1 MAASNYPPPLPP
13 SRPPLLPPSRPSQGG
28 ASPDARDAR
37 KRLLLDAAAAVGLL
51 AALGLVFLFGRSPT
65 RPGRPA
71 LQTSTAIEEVKGATH
86 SVPEPA
92 GREPL
97 RLAVTKPP
105 ENENWDDMGTLL
117 RTLGSGYQYKQI
129 YLDDLLDADE
139 LKKYDVVFVACS
151 PVPKSWVVRR
161 VRAGVRGNTALFAAR
176 PDIVARLNKSLR
188 RFVNGGG
195 TLYASD
201 WQFDLLAIA
210 FPEMIDEA
218 KVGRGEVQT
227 VTANVVNPGLRKRLG
242 PTIPLRFEKSDWRPA
257 AFTGHEVSS
266 YLQGDFRLNTGSRQ
280 TGPLLVSFPVGE
292 GTVIFTSFHNEAQ
305 NNDVEK
311 ELLRYLV
318 FTTVTARE
326 ESRVKRTM
334 VRGGLSPQERNLLS
348 ASSGGQPVGDRY
360 TLAQGGRLQFALGFE
375 NQGARL
381 RLEVAGPDG
390 RKEEKSD
397 SKTFTIDIPDAK
409 PGVWSYTVTPLA
421 VPYKDFPFTLTIG
434 ENQR

>member
-1 MAASNYPPPLPP
+1 MAASSYPPPLPP
-13 SRPPLLPPSRPSQGG
+13 GPPAQNG
-28 ASPDARDAR
+28 ASPDARR
-37 KRLLLDAAAAVGLL
+37 QRNRLLLDAAAGIALL
-51 AALGLVFLFGRSPT
+51 AALGLVFLFGRGSTP
-65 RPGRPA
+65 RPG
-71 LQTSTAIEEVKGATH
+71 LQSSSVEEVTHATH
-86 SVPEPA
+86 SVSEPA
-92 GREPL
+92 GRTSL

-105 ENENWDDMGTLL
+105 LDENWDDMGALL
-117 RTLGSGYQYKQI
+117 RTLGPGYQYTQI
-129 YLDDLLDADE
+129 SLNDLLESDE
-139 LKKYDVVFVACS
+139 LDKYDVLFVACS
-151 PVPKSWVVRR
+151 PVPKNWVVRR
-161 VRAGVRGNTALFAAR
+161 VRAGVRANTAVFAAR
-176 PDIVARLNKSLR
+176 PEIVARLNQSLR
-188 RFVNGGG
+188 RFVAGGG

-218 KVGRGEVQT
+218 KVSRGEVQK
-227 VTANVVNPGLRKRLG
+227 VTADVVDPGLRKRLG

-257 AFTGHEVSS
+257 AFTGRDVTT
-266 YLQGDFRLNTGSRQ
+266 YLQGQYELTSGDRQ
-280 TGPLLVSFPVGE
+280 TGPLLVSFPVGD

-326 ESRVKRTM
+326 DSRIKRTM

-360 TLAQGGRLQFALGFE
+360 ELAKAGRLQFALGFE

-381 RLEVAGPDG
+381 RLEVTGPDG

-397 SKTFTIDIPDAK
+397 TKTFTIDIPDAQ

-434 ENQR
+434 EDRR

>member
-1 MAASNYPPPLPP
+1 MAASNDPPPLPP
-13 SRPPLLPPSRPSQGG
+13 GPPAPAGT
-28 ASPDARDAR
+28 SPDARRDR
-37 KRLLLDAAAAVGLL
+37 NRLLLDAAAAIGLL
-51 AALGLVFLFGRSPT
+51 AALGLVFLFGRSSAS
-65 RPGRPA
+65 RPG
-71 LQTSTAIEEVKGATH
+71 LQSSSAEEVNQAAH
-86 SVPEPA
+86 VASEPA
-92 GREPL
+92 VRASL

-105 ENENWDDMGTLL
+105 NFENWDDMGALL
-117 RTLGSGYQYKQI
+117 RNLGQGYQYTQI
-129 YLDDLLDADE
+129 SLDDLLE
-139 LKKYDVVFVACS
+139 SEKLEKYDVVFVACS
-151 PVPKSWVVRR
+151 PVPKTWVVRR
-161 VRAGVRGNTALFAAR
+161 VRPGLREDTAVFAAR
-176 PDIVARLNKSLR
+176 PDVVARLNQSLR
-188 RFVNGGG
+188 RFVAGGG

-201 WQFDLLAIA
+201 WQFDLLALA

-218 KVGRGEVQT
+218 KVGRGEVQK
-227 VTANVVNPGLRKRLG
+227 VAADVVDPGLRKRLG
-242 PTIPLRFEKSDWRPA
+242 ATIPLRFEKSDWRPA
-257 AFTGHEVSS
+257 AFTGRNVTT
-266 YLQGDFRLNTGSRQ
+266 YLKGEYRLTSGGRQ
-280 TGPLLVSFPVGE
+280 SGPLLVSFPVDE

-360 TLAQGGRLQFALGFE
+360 ELAKAGRLQFALGFE
-375 NQGARL
+375 DQGARL

-434 ENQR
+434 EERR